1 MEIWGATDRGMV
13 RKQNQDTFRW
23 TKLNDSQFLAVV
35 CDGMGGAKSG
45 DVASKLASE
54 VFEADISQ
62 SVEPDMDQQSI
73 VKMLVDGVKSANRAV
88 YEQSLVS
95 PDFKGMGTTLVA
107 VFLQGQVFGLCRCFD
122 GLPDLLNQCMR
133 LPVLLVDH
141 LQSARQ
147 LCQQSVVFVGKFP
160 HLLGFY
166 SGQGRMP
173 LQMFEQ
179 LCNLPL
185 RELRGLY
192 QPLDPFQLDIIQTC
206 VSCAACLGV
215 FDGFDKRFL
224 EVFIH
229 FDREVDL
236 IFVVHGFPVLRL
248 YFHFGSSFLFFESAS
263 VFHRSYCHRLG
274 RGVEQRRD
282 SCYMLFGTFSRLAL

>member
-107 VFLQGQVFGLCRCFD
+107 VFLQGSAAYIINVGDSRCYYLSEGEVSQVTEDHSVVGLMVARGQISEEEARTHPNKNIITRAVGTEPDVECDCFYLGLDQGEYLLLCSD
-122 GLPDLLNQCMR
+122 GLSNM
-133 LPVLLVDH
+133 
-141 LQSARQ
+141 
-147 LCQQSVVFVGKFP
+147 
-160 HLLGFY
+160 
-166 SGQGRMP
+166 
-173 LQMFEQ
+173 
-179 LCNLPL
+179 
-185 RELRGLY
+185 
-192 QPLDPFQLDIIQTC
+192 
-206 VSCAACLGV
+206 VS
-215 FDGFDKRFL
+215 RP
-224 EVFIH
+224 E
-229 FDREVDL
+229 
-236 IFVVHGFPVLRL
+236 
-248 YFHFGSSFLFFESAS
+248 
-263 VFHRSYCHRLG
+263 
-274 RGVEQRRD
+274 
-282 SCYMLFGTFSRLAL
+282 MLFEITHGENGTQCCQRLIDIAKNRGAPDNVTVVLMKYE

>member
-107 VFLQGQVFGLCRCFD
+107 VFLQGSAAYIINVGDSRCYYLSEGEVSQVTEDHSVVGLMVARGQISEEEARTHPNKNLITRAVGTEPDVECDCFYLGLDQGEYLLLCSD
-122 GLPDLLNQCMR
+122 GLSNM
-133 LPVLLVDH
+133 
-141 LQSARQ
+141 
-147 LCQQSVVFVGKFP
+147 
-160 HLLGFY
+160 
-166 SGQGRMP
+166 
-173 LQMFEQ
+173 
-179 LCNLPL
+179 
-185 RELRGLY
+185 
-192 QPLDPFQLDIIQTC
+192 
-206 VSCAACLGV
+206 VS
-215 FDGFDKRFL
+215 RP
-224 EVFIH
+224 E
-229 FDREVDL
+229 
-236 IFVVHGFPVLRL
+236 
-248 YFHFGSSFLFFESAS
+248 
-263 VFHRSYCHRLG
+263 
-274 RGVEQRRD
+274 
-282 SCYMLFGTFSRLAL
+282 MLFEITHGENGTQCCQRLIDIAKNRGAPDNVTVVLMRYE

>member
-1 MEIWGATDRGMV
+1 MEIWGAPDRGMV

-107 VFLQGQVFGLCRCFD
+107 VFLQGSAAYIINVGDSRCYYLSEGEVSQVTEDHSVVGLMVARGQISEEEARTHPNKNLITRAVGTEPDVECDCFYLGLDQGEYLLLCSD
-122 GLPDLLNQCMR
+122 GLSNM
-133 LPVLLVDH
+133 
-141 LQSARQ
+141 
-147 LCQQSVVFVGKFP
+147 
-160 HLLGFY
+160 
-166 SGQGRMP
+166 
-173 LQMFEQ
+173 
-179 LCNLPL
+179 
-185 RELRGLY
+185 
-192 QPLDPFQLDIIQTC
+192 
-206 VSCAACLGV
+206 VS
-215 FDGFDKRFL
+215 RP
-224 EVFIH
+224 E
-229 FDREVDL
+229 
-236 IFVVHGFPVLRL
+236 
-248 YFHFGSSFLFFESAS
+248 
-263 VFHRSYCHRLG
+263 
-274 RGVEQRRD
+274 
-282 SCYMLFGTFSRLAL
+282 MLFEITHGENGTQCCQRLIDIAKNRGAPDNVTVVLMKYE

>member
-107 VFLQGQVFGLCRCFD
+107 VFLQGSAAYIINVGDSRCYYLSEGEVSQVTEDHSVVGLMVARGQISEEEARTHPNKNLITRAVGTEPDVECDCFYLGLDQGEYLLLCSD
-122 GLPDLLNQCMR
+122 GLSNM
-133 LPVLLVDH
+133 
-141 LQSARQ
+141 
-147 LCQQSVVFVGKFP
+147 
-160 HLLGFY
+160 
-166 SGQGRMP
+166 
-173 LQMFEQ
+173 
-179 LCNLPL
+179 
-185 RELRGLY
+185 
-192 QPLDPFQLDIIQTC
+192 
-206 VSCAACLGV
+206 VS
-215 FDGFDKRFL
+215 RP
-224 EVFIH
+224 E
-229 FDREVDL
+229 
-236 IFVVHGFPVLRL
+236 
-248 YFHFGSSFLFFESAS
+248 
-263 VFHRSYCHRLG
+263 
-274 RGVEQRRD
+274 
-282 SCYMLFGTFSRLAL
+282 MLFEIPHGENGTQCCQRLIDIAKNRGAPDNVTVVLMKYE

>member
-95 PDFKGMGTTLVA
+95 PDFKGMGTPLVA
-107 VFLQGQVFGLCRCFD
+107 VFLQGSAAYIIHVGDSRCYYLSEGEVSQVTEDHSVVGLMVARGQISEEEARTHPNKNLITRAVGTEPDVECDCFYLGLDQGEYLLLCSD
-122 GLPDLLNQCMR
+122 GLSNM
-133 LPVLLVDH
+133 
-141 LQSARQ
+141 
-147 LCQQSVVFVGKFP
+147 
-160 HLLGFY
+160 
-166 SGQGRMP
+166 
-173 LQMFEQ
+173 
-179 LCNLPL
+179 
-185 RELRGLY
+185 
-192 QPLDPFQLDIIQTC
+192 
-206 VSCAACLGV
+206 VS
-215 FDGFDKRFL
+215 RP
-224 EVFIH
+224 E
-229 FDREVDL
+229 
-236 IFVVHGFPVLRL
+236 
-248 YFHFGSSFLFFESAS
+248 
-263 VFHRSYCHRLG
+263 
-274 RGVEQRRD
+274 
-282 SCYMLFGTFSRLAL
+282 MLFEITHGENGTQCCQRLIDIAKNRGAPDNVTVVLMKYE

>member
-107 VFLQGQVFGLCRCFD
+107 VFLQGSAAYIINVGDSRCYYLSEGEVSQVTEDHSVVGLMVARGQISEEEARTHPNKNLITRAVGTEPDVECDCFYLGLDQGEYLLLCSD
-122 GLPDLLNQCMR
+122 GLSNM
-133 LPVLLVDH
+133 
-141 LQSARQ
+141 
-147 LCQQSVVFVGKFP
+147 
-160 HLLGFY
+160 
-166 SGQGRMP
+166 
-173 LQMFEQ
+173 
-179 LCNLPL
+179 
-185 RELRGLY
+185 
-192 QPLDPFQLDIIQTC
+192 
-206 VSCAACLGV
+206 VS
-215 FDGFDKRFL
+215 RP
-224 EVFIH
+224 E
-229 FDREVDL
+229 
-236 IFVVHGFPVLRL
+236 
-248 YFHFGSSFLFFESAS
+248 
-263 VFHRSYCHRLG
+263 
-274 RGVEQRRD
+274 
-282 SCYMLFGTFSRLAL
+282 MLFEITHGENGTQCCQRLIDIAKNRGAPDNVTVVLMKYE

>member
-107 VFLQGQVFGLCRCFD
+107 VFLQGSAAYIINVGDSRCYYLSEGEVSQVTEYHSVVGLMVARGQISEEEARTHPNKNLITRAVGTEPDVECDCFYLGLDQGEYLLLCSD
-122 GLPDLLNQCMR
+122 GLSNM
-133 LPVLLVDH
+133 
-141 LQSARQ
+141 
-147 LCQQSVVFVGKFP
+147 
-160 HLLGFY
+160 
-166 SGQGRMP
+166 
-173 LQMFEQ
+173 
-179 LCNLPL
+179 
-185 RELRGLY
+185 
-192 QPLDPFQLDIIQTC
+192 
-206 VSCAACLGV
+206 VS
-215 FDGFDKRFL
+215 RP
-224 EVFIH
+224 E
-229 FDREVDL
+229 
-236 IFVVHGFPVLRL
+236 
-248 YFHFGSSFLFFESAS
+248 
-263 VFHRSYCHRLG
+263 
-274 RGVEQRRD
+274 
-282 SCYMLFGTFSRLAL
+282 MLFEITHGENGTQCCQRLIDIAKNRGAPDNVTVVLMKYE

>member
-107 VFLQGQVFGLCRCFD
+107 VFLQGSAAYIINVGDSRCYYLSEGEVSQVTEDHSVVGLMVARGQISEEEARTHPNKNLITRAVGTEPDVECDCFYLGLDQGEDLVLCSD
-122 GLPDLLNQCMR
+122 GLSNM
-133 LPVLLVDH
+133 
-141 LQSARQ
+141 
-147 LCQQSVVFVGKFP
+147 
-160 HLLGFY
+160 
-166 SGQGRMP
+166 
-173 LQMFEQ
+173 
-179 LCNLPL
+179 
-185 RELRGLY
+185 
-192 QPLDPFQLDIIQTC
+192 
-206 VSCAACLGV
+206 VS
-215 FDGFDKRFL
+215 RP
-224 EVFIH
+224 E
-229 FDREVDL
+229 
-236 IFVVHGFPVLRL
+236 
-248 YFHFGSSFLFFESAS
+248 
-263 VFHRSYCHRLG
+263 
-274 RGVEQRRD
+274 
-282 SCYMLFGTFSRLAL
+282 MLFEITHGENGTQCCQRLIDIAKNRGAPDNVTVVLMKYE

>member
-73 VKMLVDGVKSANRAV
+73 VKMLVDAVKSANRAV

-107 VFLQGQVFGLCRCFD
+107 VFLQGTAAYIINVGDSRCYYLSEGEVSQVTEDHSVVGLMVARGQISEEEARTHPNKNLITRAVGTEPNVECDCFYLGLDQGEYLLLCSD
-122 GLPDLLNQCMR
+122 GLSNM
-133 LPVLLVDH
+133 
-141 LQSARQ
+141 
-147 LCQQSVVFVGKFP
+147 
-160 HLLGFY
+160 
-166 SGQGRMP
+166 
-173 LQMFEQ
+173 
-179 LCNLPL
+179 
-185 RELRGLY
+185 
-192 QPLDPFQLDIIQTC
+192 
-206 VSCAACLGV
+206 VS
-215 FDGFDKRFL
+215 RP
-224 EVFIH
+224 E
-229 FDREVDL
+229 
-236 IFVVHGFPVLRL
+236 
-248 YFHFGSSFLFFESAS
+248 
-263 VFHRSYCHRLG
+263 
-274 RGVEQRRD
+274 
-282 SCYMLFGTFSRLAL
+282 MLFEITHGENGTQCCQRLIDIAKNRGAPDNVTVVLMKYE